1 MNLFSVNP
9 SQSLPINRLQTIDAQ
24 TLKQWLDQ
32 QSAVL
37 VDVREPNEYATGH
50 IPGAILVPLS
60 RFDSQKI
67 PQSSNQKVVLYCRSG
82 QRSSM
87 AAKKLLHQG
96 CQEVTHLGNGIGAWA
111 RAGYPVQIQ

>member
-1 MNLFSVNP
+1 MNLFSFNP
-9 SQSLPINRLQTIDAQ
+9 SQSLQSSQLQTIDAQ

-32 QSAVL
+32 QSVTL

-82 QRSSM
+82 QRSAM
-87 AAKKLLHQG
+87 AAQKLLNQG
-96 CQEVTHLGNGIGAWA
+96 YPEVTHLGNGIGAWVK
-111 RAGYPVQIQ
+111 AGYPVQTR